1 MLNFFGDTRYDVSV
15 ILEIRVLS
23 IYTSKYEG
31 NKKSLYIGNILCMT
45 KHICCFWVG
54 FFFNLDAL
62 KNHLKIKRCIFVVYK
77 DIVCE
82 SNKTPVYFLLR

>member
-31 NKKSLYIGNILCMT
+31 NKTSLYIGNILCMT
-45 KHICCFWVG
+45 KHIMLLLGGG
-54 FFFNLDAL
+54 FF
-62 KNHLKIKRCIFVVYK
+62 
-77 DIVCE
+77 
-82 SNKTPVYFLLR
+82 

>member
-1 MLNFFGDTRYDVSV
+1 MFINHTLKQCLLENDNSYINVHVEFFWGDTRYDVSV

-31 NKKSLYIGNILCMT
+31 NKKSLCIGNILCMT

-54 FFFNLDAL
+54 FFF
-62 KNHLKIKRCIFVVYK
+62 
-77 DIVCE
+77 
-82 SNKTPVYFLLR
+82 

>member
-1 MLNFFGDTRYDVSV
+1 MYMLNFLGDTRYDVSV

-54 FFFNLDAL
+54 FFFNMDAPKKSFENQKMYL
-62 KNHLKIKRCIFVVYK
+62 CRLQRYC
-77 DIVCE
+77 
-82 SNKTPVYFLLR
+82 L